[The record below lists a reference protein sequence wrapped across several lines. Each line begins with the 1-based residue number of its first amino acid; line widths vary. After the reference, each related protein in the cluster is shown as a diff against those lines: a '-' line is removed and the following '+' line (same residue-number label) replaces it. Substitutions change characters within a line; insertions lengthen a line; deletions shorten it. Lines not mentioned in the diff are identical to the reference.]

1 MLTNIILSVKII
13 DVLMRICS
21 GGSKMLKFF
30 NVSEEINTDHLEKRI
45 ETEITKQKTKKE
57 VKDPCIKAAYCKKKQ
72 PDKELIKK

>member
-1 MLTNIILSVKII
+1 
-13 DVLMRICS
+13 
-21 GGSKMLKFF
+21 MLKFF